1 MGADATATPGPST
14 PPACRRKL
22 AADALAEGMDEIA
35 VVVAAGG
42 RGSRAGGGLPKQYR
56 PLAGRPLLAWTL
68 ESLAAGGLGPLQ
80 VVCAPERREICAT
93 ALAGRGLPV
102 PVAGGASR
110 QRSVLCGLRAL
121 ATAPPRHVMIHDAAR
136 PFVAPA
142 LIARLRQALAQGA
155 AAAIPVLP
163 VADALKRCRD
173 GKAVAT
179 LERHGVARAQTPQAF
194 DFAAILAAHERHA
207 GSDLSDDAAVA
218 AAAGMEVHT
227 VAGDEDNLKIT
238 TTADLRRAAERLE
251 WQRRELREMH
261 ETRVG
266 TGFDVHAFA
275 PGDHVMLCGVRIAH
289 DAGLAGHSDADVG
302 LHALVDAMLGALGE
316 GDLGQLAPPGDPAW
330 RGRDSA
336 DLVAAAGNIA
346 ARRRARLVHADIT
359 LICQRPRL
367 APHQDAMRARVARLL
382 AVERSRVNVKAT
394 SSDGLGFTG
403 RGEGIAAQAAVTLAI
418 PGETPATMPAMP

>member
-1 MGADATATPGPST
+1 
-14 PPACRRKL
+14 
-22 AADALAEGMDEIA
+22 MDEIA

-68 ESLAAGGLGPLQ
+68 ESLAAAGGLGPLQ
-80 VVCAPERREICAT
+80 VVCAPERQDICAA
-93 ALAGRGLPV
+93 ALAGRDLPV
-102 PVAGGASR
+102 PVAGGESR

-121 ATAPPRHVMIHDAAR
+121 ASSPPRHVMIHDAAR
-136 PFVAPA
+136 PFVAPT

-155 AAAIPVLP
+155 VAAIPVLP
-163 VADALKRCRD
+163 VADALKRCRG
-173 GKAVAT
+173 GKAVAS

-207 GSDLSDDAAVA
+207 GSDLDDDAAIA

-238 TTADLRRAAERLE
+238 TAADLRRAALRLE
-251 WQRRELREMH
+251 WPKRGEMH
-261 ETRVG
+261 EMRVG

-289 DAGLAGHSDADVG
+289 HAGLAGHSDADVG

-316 GDLGQLAPPGDPAW
+316 GDLGRLAPPGDPAW

-336 DLVAAAGNIA
+336 DLLSAAGNIA

-367 APHQDAMRARVARLL
+367 APHQDAMRARVAGLL

-403 RGEGIAAQAAVTLAI
+403 RGEGIAAQAAVTMAI
-418 PGETPATMPAMP
+418 PPEMAATMPEMP